1 MAAPAK
7 SPTIPNVSAAHRSAV
22 RSTAAQIIAA
32 HTAKVGVQNVT
43 PDAIRQ
49 GVNIAEQLE
58 DILNG

>member
-1 MAAPAK
+1 MAN
-7 SPTIPNVSAAHRSAV
+7 PTTATQKTQVNAAARASV
-22 RSTAAQIIAA
+22 RATAAAVIAA
-32 HTAKVGVQNVT
+32 HAMKVGVQNVT